1 MGTLGLA
8 DAAKVRPPRFVA
20 ELDES
25 PRERLHHLVVERPAI
40 ERMRM
45 RHQRNADS
53 WALGPIHRALDA
65 AGRAGDE
72 FGSGAGPHIFRR
84 STTRPCLKCS
94 SMISSTSA
102 RST

>member
-1 MGTLGLA
+1 A
-8 DAAKVRPPRFVA
+8 DAAEIRPPGLVA
-20 ELDES
+20 QLDE
-25 PRERLHHLVVERPAI
+25 RAGERLHHLVVERAA
-40 ERMRM
+40 EQWMRM
-45 RHQRNADS
+45 RDERSADGR
-53 WALGPIHRALDA
+53 ALGPIYRALDA

-72 FGSGAGPHIFRR
+72 FLAGARPHIFRR